1 MDNRYSRGLRTMAI
15 IAVII
20 AAALVCTAAG
30 TLAAFSAT
38 YTWSSDTTSGD
49 FPFSDTDY
57 TLALFDDAT
66 PILPGDSGS
75 AVLEGPSFDGY
86 DVAWTFSETNDAV
99 LPVVFFVRDA
109 DLNPIAGSAYSKY
122 DFSALGGTYTD
133 TLGGTYTDIDK
144 AGERLAVKGIS
155 TDPTRFVSAL
165 SVGATVCWVWPDA
178 FYTDVTGDALSDD
191 AEVAAYLEECKQLCT
206 AYAFDPVLSS
216 ALDGYALAF
225 VTDETDGTLTWE
237 GAASGPTFSVVDGLV
252 HVGGTEA
259 ALYSSGVFWRTG
271 SDLAAAAKG
280 LPSDAEAWILVLT
293 DEMGNIT
300 ALAQDAGV
308 GSLIVNAGKYS
319 RSSDGST
326 AFPSQDGERTLLKV
340 RVSPAEGGHALSVKI
355 TATGRLI

>member
-109 DLNPIAGSAYSKY
+109 DLNPIAESAYSKY
-122 DFSALGGTYTD
+122 DFSALGDTYTD
-133 TLGGTYTDIDK
+133 TDK
-144 AGERLAVKGIS
+144 AGERLAVAGIS
-155 TDPTRFVSAL
+155 TDPTGFVSAL
-165 SVGATVCWVWPDA
+165 SVGATVCWVWPSA
-178 FYTDVTGDALSDD
+178 FYTDASGDALSDIAAVD
-191 AEVAAYLEECKQLCT
+191 AYDEMCMKLCT
-206 AYAFDPVLSS
+206 NYAFDPVLSS
-216 ALDGYALAF
+216 ALNGYARAF
-225 VTDETDGTLTWE
+225 VTGETDGTLTWE
-237 GAASGPTFSVVDGLV
+237 GAESGPTFSVVDGLV
-252 HVGGTEA
+252 RVGGTEA

-280 LPSDAEAWILVLT
+280 LPSDTEAWILVLT
-293 DEMGNIT
+293 RDVGNIT
-300 ALAQDAGV
+300 ALAQNAGV

-319 RSSDGST
+319 ASSVDKT

-355 TATGRLI
+355 TATVTAGA

>member
-109 DLNPIAGSAYSKY
+109 DLNPIAESAYSKY
-122 DFSALGGTYTD
+122 DFSALGDTYTD
-133 TLGGTYTDIDK
+133 TDK
-144 AGERLAVKGIS
+144 AGERLAVAGIS
-155 TDPTRFVSAL
+155 TDPTGFVSAL
-165 SVGATVCWVWPDA
+165 SVGATVCWVWPSA
-178 FYTDVTGDALSDD
+178 FYTDASGDALSDID
-191 AEVAAYLEECKQLCT
+191 AVDAYDEMCMKLCT
-206 AYAFDPVLSS
+206 NYAFDPVLSS
-216 ALDGYALAF
+216 ALNGYALAF
-225 VTDETDGTLTWE
+225 VTGETDGTLTWQ
-237 GAASGPTFSVVDGLV
+237 GGTSGPTFSVVDGMV
-252 HVGGTEA
+252 YVGGTKA
-259 ALYSSGVFWRTG
+259 ALYFSGAF
-271 SDLAAAAKG
+271 SEDPDLAAKE
-280 LPSDAEAWILVLT
+280 LPSDAEVWILVLT
-293 DEMGNIT
+293 EDMGNIT

-319 RSSDGST
+319 RSSVGST

-340 RVSPAEGGHALSVKI
+340 RVSLAEGGHALSVKI
-355 TATGRLI
+355 TATVTAGA

>member
-122 DFSALGGTYTD
+122 DFSDLGDTYTD
-133 TLGGTYTDIDK
+133 TDK

-155 TDPTRFVSAL
+155 TDPTGFVSAL

-216 ALDGYALAF
+216 ALDGYARAF
-225 VTDETDGTLTWE
+225 VTGETDGTLTWK
-237 GAASGPTFSVVDGLV
+237 GAEDGPTFSVVDGMV

-259 ALYSSGVFWRTG
+259 ALYSSGAF
-271 SDLAAAAKG
+271 SEDPDLAAKG

-293 DEMGNIT
+293 RDVGNIT
-300 ALAQDAGV
+300 ALAQNAGA

-319 RSSDGST
+319 ASSDYT
-326 AFPSQDGERTLLKV
+326 ASPSQDGERTLLKV

-355 TATGRLI
+355 TATVTAGA

>member
-109 DLNPIAGSAYSKY
+109 DLNPIAESAYSKY

-133 TLGGTYTDIDK
+133 IDK
-144 AGERLAVKGIS
+144 AGERLAVADIS

-165 SVGATVCWVWPDA
+165 SVGATVCWVWPSA
-178 FYTDVTGDALSDD
+178 FYTDASGDALSDIAAVD
-191 AEVAAYLEECKQLCT
+191 AYDEMCMKLCT
-206 AYAFDPVLSS
+206 NYAFDPVLSS

-225 VTDETDGTLTWE
+225 VTRETDGTLEWK
-237 GAASGPTFSVVDGLV
+237 GGDSGRTFSVVDGLV
-252 HVGGTEA
+252 YVGGTEA
-259 ALYSSGVFWRTG
+259 KLYSSGAF
-271 SDLAAAAKG
+271 SEDPDLAAKG
-280 LPSDAEAWILVLT
+280 LPSDAEVWILVLT
-293 DEMGNIT
+293 DMVGDIT
-300 ALAQDAGV
+300 AKAQNAGV

-319 RSSDGST
+319 ASSDYT
-326 AFPSQDGERTLLKV
+326 ASPSQDGERTLLKV

-355 TATGRLI
+355 TATVTAGA

>member
-133 TLGGTYTDIDK
+133 IDK
-144 AGERLAVKGIS
+144 AGERLAVADIS
-155 TDPTRFVSAL
+155 TDPTGFVSAL

-225 VTDETDGTLTWE
+225 VTDETDGTLTWK
-237 GAASGPTFSVVDGLV
+237 GAADGPTFSVVDGLV
-252 HVGGTEA
+252 YVGGTEA
-259 ALYSSGVFWRTG
+259 ALYSSGVFSTG
-271 SDLAAAAKG
+271 SYPAAKG
-280 LPSDAEAWILVLT
+280 LPSDAEAWILVLA
-293 DEMGNIT
+293 DEADEIT
-300 ALAQDAGV
+300 ALAGSV
-308 GSLIVNAGKYS
+308 GADGLIVNAGNY
-319 RSSDGST
+319 RLGSDST
-326 AFPSQDGERTLLKV
+326 ASPSPDGERTLLKV
-340 RVSPAEGGHALSVKI
+340 RVSPAEGGHALCVKI
-355 TATGRLI
+355 TATVTAGA

>member
-109 DLNPIAGSAYSKY
+109 DLNPIARSAYSKY
-122 DFSALGGTYTD
+122 DFSALGGTYT
-133 TLGGTYTDIDK
+133 GTDK
-144 AGERLAVKGIS
+144 AGERLAVKDIS

-165 SVGATVCWVWPDA
+165 SVGATVCWVWPSA
-178 FYTDVTGDALSDD
+178 FYTDASGDALSDG
-191 AEVAAYLEECKQLCT
+191 EVAAYLEECKQLCT

-216 ALDGYALAF
+216 ALDGYARAF
-225 VTDETDGTLTWE
+225 VTGETDGTLTWK
-237 GAASGPTFSVVDGLV
+237 GAESGPTFSVVGGLV
-252 HVGGTEA
+252 YVGGTEA
-259 ALYSSGVFWRTG
+259 ALYSSGVFSTS
-271 SDLAAAAKG
+271 SDRAAKG

-293 DEMGNIT
+293 DKVGDIT
-300 ALAQDAGV
+300 ARAQDAGV

-319 RSSDGST
+319 RSSVGST

-340 RVSPAEGGHALSVKI
+340 RVSLAEGGHALSVKI
-355 TATGRLI
+355 TATVTAGA

>member
-133 TLGGTYTDIDK
+133 IDK
-144 AGERLAVKGIS
+144 AGERLAVADIS

-165 SVGATVCWVWPDA
+165 SVGATVCWVWPSA
-178 FYTDVTGDALSDD
+178 FYTDASGDALSDIAAVD
-191 AEVAAYLEECKQLCT
+191 AYDEMCMKLCT
-206 AYAFDPVLSS
+206 NYAFDPVLSS

-225 VTDETDGTLTWE
+225 VTGETDGTLTWE
-237 GAASGPTFSVVDGLV
+237 GAASGPTFSVVGGLV
-252 HVGGTEA
+252 YVGGTEA
-259 ALYSSGVFWRTG
+259 DLYSSGAFSEG
-271 SDLAAAAKG
+271 SALAAKG
-280 LPSDAEAWILVLT
+280 RLPSDAEAWILVLT
-293 DEMGNIT
+293 DMVGDIT
-300 ALAQDAGV
+300 AKAQNAGA

-319 RSSDGST
+319 ASSVDKT

-340 RVSPAEGGHALSVKI
+340 RVSLAEGGHALSVKI
-355 TATGRLI
+355 TATVTAGA

>member
-1 MDNRYSRGLRTMAI
+1 MDNRYSRGLRTTAI

-109 DLNPIAGSAYSKY
+109 DLNPIAESAYSKY

-133 TLGGTYTDIDK
+133 TDK
-144 AGERLAVKGIS
+144 AGERIAVADIS
-155 TDPTRFVSAL
+155 TDPTGFVSAL
-165 SVGATVCWVWPDA
+165 SVGATVCWVWPSA
-178 FYTDVTGDALSDD
+178 FYTDASGDALSDI
-191 AEVAAYLEECKQLCT
+191 AAVPAYDEMCMKLCT
-206 AYAFDPVLSS
+206 NYAFDPVLSS
-216 ALDGYALAF
+216 ALNGYALAF
-225 VTDETDGTLTWE
+225 VTGETDGTLEWKGGE
-237 GAASGPTFSVVDGLV
+237 SGPTFSVVDGMV
-252 HVGGTEA
+252 YVGGIKA
-259 ALYSSGVFWRTG
+259 ALYSSGAF
-271 SDLAAAAKG
+271 SEDPDLAAEG
-280 LPSDAEAWILVLT
+280 LPSDAEVWILVLT
-293 DEMGNIT
+293 EDMGNIT
-300 ALAQDAGV
+300 ALAQDAGA

-319 RSSDGST
+319 ASSDRT

-340 RVSPAEGGHALSVKI
+340 RVSLAEGGHALSVKI
-355 TATGRLI
+355 TATVTAGA

>member
-1 MDNRYSRGLRTMAI
+1 MDNRYSRGLRTTAI

-109 DLNPIAGSAYSKY
+109 DLNPIARSAYSKY

-133 TLGGTYTDIDK
+133 TDK
-144 AGERLAVKGIS
+144 AGERLAVADIS

-165 SVGATVCWVWPDA
+165 SVGATVCWVWPSA
-178 FYTDVTGDALSDD
+178 FYTDASGDALSDIAAVD
-191 AEVAAYLEECKQLCT
+191 AYDEMCMKLCT
-206 AYAFDPVLSS
+206 NYAFDPVLSS
-216 ALDGYALAF
+216 ALNGYALAF
-225 VTDETDGTLTWE
+225 VTGETDGTLTWE

-252 HVGGTEA
+252 YVGGTEA
-259 ALYSSGVFWRTG
+259 ALHSSGVFSTS
-271 SDLAAAAKG
+271 SDRAAKG

-293 DEMGNIT
+293 DKVGDIT
-300 ALAQDAGV
+300 ARAQDAGV
-308 GSLIVNAGKYS
+308 DSLIVNAGKYS
-319 RSSDGST
+319 ASSDYT
-326 AFPSQDGERTLLKV
+326 ASPSQDGERTLLKV
-340 RVSPAEGGHALSVKI
+340 RVSLAEGGHALSVKI
-355 TATGRLI
+355 TATVTAGA

>member
-1 MDNRYSRGLRTMAI
+1 MDNRYSRGLRTTAI

-133 TLGGTYTDIDK
+133 IDK
-144 AGERLAVKGIS
+144 AGERLAVKDIS

-165 SVGATVCWVWPDA
+165 SVGATVCWVWPSA
-178 FYTDVTGDALSDD
+178 FYTDASGDALSDIAAVD
-191 AEVAAYLEECKQLCT
+191 AYDEMCMKLCT
-206 AYAFDPVLSS
+206 NYAFDPVLSS

-225 VTDETDGTLTWE
+225 VTGETDGILKWQ
-237 GAASGPTFSVVDGLV
+237 GAESGPTFSVVGGLV
-252 HVGGTEA
+252 YVGDTEA
-259 ALYSSGVFWRTG
+259 YLYSSGVFSTG
-271 SDLAAAAKG
+271 SALAAKG
-280 LPSDAEAWILVLT
+280 RLPSDTEAWILVLT
-293 DEMGNIT
+293 RDVGNIT
-300 ALAQDAGV
+300 AKAQDAGV

-319 RSSDGST
+319 ASSVDKT

-355 TATGRLI
+355 TATVTAGA

>member
-1 MDNRYSRGLRTMAI
+1 MDNRYSRGLRTTAI

-38 YTWSSDTTSGD
+38 YTWSSDTTSGG

-109 DLNPIAGSAYSKY
+109 DLNPIAESAYSKY
-122 DFSALGGTYTD
+122 DFSALGDTYTD
-133 TLGGTYTDIDK
+133 TDK
-144 AGERLAVKGIS
+144 AGERLAVAGIS
-155 TDPTRFVSAL
+155 TDPTGFVSAL
-165 SVGATVCWVWPDA
+165 SVGATVCWVWPSA
-178 FYTDVTGDALSDD
+178 FYTDASGDALSDI
-191 AEVAAYLEECKQLCT
+191 AAVPAYDEMCMKLCT
-206 AYAFDPVLSS
+206 NYAFDPVLSS
-216 ALDGYALAF
+216 ALDGYARAF
-225 VTDETDGTLTWE
+225 VTGETDGTLTWK
-237 GAASGPTFSVVDGLV
+237 GAESGPTFSVVGGLV
-252 HVGGTEA
+252 YVGGTEA
-259 ALYSSGVFWRTG
+259 ALYSSGVFSTS
-271 SDLAAAAKG
+271 SDRAAKG

-293 DEMGNIT
+293 RDVGNIT
-300 ALAQDAGV
+300 AKAQDAGV

-319 RSSDGST
+319 ASSDYT
-326 AFPSQDGERTLLKV
+326 ASPSQDGERTLLKV
-340 RVSPAEGGHALSVKI
+340 RVSLAEGGHALSVKI
-355 TATGRLI
+355 TATVTAGA

>member
-1 MDNRYSRGLRTMAI
+1 MDNRYSRGLRTTAI

-109 DLNPIAGSAYSKY
+109 DLNPIERSAYSKY

-133 TLGGTYTDIDK
+133 TDK
-144 AGERLAVKGIS
+144 AGERLAVKDIS

-165 SVGATVCWVWPDA
+165 SVGATVCWVWPSA
-178 FYTDVTGDALSDD
+178 FYTDASGDALSDG
-191 AEVAAYLEECKQLCT
+191 EVAAYLEECKQLCT

-225 VTDETDGTLTWE
+225 VTGETDGTLTWE
-237 GAASGPTFSVVDGLV
+237 GAESGPTFSVVGGLV
-252 HVGGTEA
+252 YVGGTEA
-259 ALYSSGVFWRTG
+259 ALYSSGVFSTS
-271 SDLAAAAKG
+271 SDRAAKG

-293 DEMGNIT
+293 DNVGDIT
-300 ALAQDAGV
+300 ARAQDAGV

-319 RSSDGST
+319 RSSVGST

-340 RVSPAEGGHALSVKI
+340 RVSLAEGGHALSVKI
-355 TATGRLI
+355 TATVTAGA

>member
-109 DLNPIAGSAYSKY
+109 DLNPIAESAYSKY
-122 DFSALGGTYTD
+122 DFSALGGTYT
-133 TLGGTYTDIDK
+133 GTDK
-144 AGERLAVKGIS
+144 AGERLAVKDIS

-165 SVGATVCWVWPDA
+165 SVGATVCWVWPSA
-178 FYTDVTGDALSDD
+178 FYTDASGDALSDIAAVD
-191 AEVAAYLEECKQLCT
+191 AYDEMCMKLCT
-206 AYAFDPVLSS
+206 NYAFDPVLSS
-216 ALDGYALAF
+216 ALDGYARAF
-225 VTDETDGTLTWE
+225 VTGETDGTLTWE
-237 GAASGPTFSVVDGLV
+237 GAESGPTFSVVDGLV

-259 ALYSSGVFWRTG
+259 ALYSSGVFSTG
-271 SDLAAAAKG
+271 SYPAAKG

-293 DEMGNIT
+293 RDVGNIT
-300 ALAQDAGV
+300 AKAQDAGV

-319 RSSDGST
+319 ASSDDSKT

-355 TATGRLI
+355 TATVTAGA

>member
-109 DLNPIAGSAYSKY
+109 DLNPIERSAYSKY

-133 TLGGTYTDIDK
+133 TDK
-144 AGERLAVKGIS
+144 AGERLAVKDIS

-165 SVGATVCWVWPDA
+165 SVGATVCWVWPSA
-178 FYTDVTGDALSDD
+178 FYTDASGDALSDTVAVD
-191 AEVAAYLEECKQLCT
+191 AYDEMCMKLCT
-206 AYAFDPVLSS
+206 NYAFDPVLSS
-216 ALDGYALAF
+216 ALNGYALAF
-225 VTDETDGTLTWE
+225 VTDETDGTLTWK
-237 GAASGPTFSVVDGLV
+237 GAESGPTFSVVGGLV
-252 HVGGTEA
+252 YVGGTEA
-259 ALYSSGVFWRTG
+259 ALYSSGVFSTS
-271 SDLAAAAKG
+271 SDRAAKG
-280 LPSDAEAWILVLT
+280 LPSGAEAWILVLT
-293 DEMGNIT
+293 DKVGDIT
-300 ALAQDAGV
+300 ARAQDAGV

-319 RSSDGST
+319 ASSDYT

-340 RVSPAEGGHALSVKI
+340 RVSLAEGGHALSVKI
-355 TATGRLI
+355 TATVTAGA

>member
-109 DLNPIAGSAYSKY
+109 DLNPIAESAYSKY
-122 DFSALGGTYTD
+122 DFSALGDTYTD
-133 TLGGTYTDIDK
+133 TDK
-144 AGERLAVKGIS
+144 AGERLAVAGIS
-155 TDPTRFVSAL
+155 TDPTGFVSAL
-165 SVGATVCWVWPDA
+165 SVGATVCWVWPSA
-178 FYTDVTGDALSDD
+178 FYTDASGDALSDI
-191 AEVAAYLEECKQLCT
+191 AAVPAYDEMCMKLCT
-206 AYAFDPVLSS
+206 NYAFDPVLSS

-225 VTDETDGTLTWE
+225 VTGETDGTLKWQG
-237 GAASGPTFSVVDGLV
+237 GAGGTTFSVVDGLV
-252 HVGGTEA
+252 RVGGTEA
-259 ALYSSGVFWRTG
+259 VLYSSGAFSTG
-271 SDLAAAAKG
+271 SDLAAKG

-293 DEMGNIT
+293 RDVGNIT
-300 ALAQDAGV
+300 ALAENAGV

-319 RSSDGST
+319 ASSDYT

-340 RVSPAEGGHALSVKI
+340 RVALAEGGHALSVKI
-355 TATGRLI
+355 TATVTAGA

>member
-1 MDNRYSRGLRTMAI
+1 MDNRYSRGLRTTAI

-49 FPFSDTDY
+49 FPFSNTDY

-122 DFSALGGTYTD
+122 DFSDLGDTYTD
-133 TLGGTYTDIDK
+133 TDK
-144 AGERLAVKGIS
+144 AGERLAVAGIS
-155 TDPTRFVSAL
+155 TDPTGFVSAL

-225 VTDETDGTLTWE
+225 VTGETDGTLTWE
-237 GAASGPTFSVVDGLV
+237 GAEDGPTFSVVDGLV
-252 HVGGTEA
+252 YVGGTEA
-259 ALYSSGVFWRTG
+259 ALYSSGVFSTG
-271 SDLAAAAKG
+271 SYPAAKG
-280 LPSDAEAWILVLT
+280 LPSNAEAWILVLT

-300 ALAQDAGV
+300 AKAQNAGV

-340 RVSPAEGGHALSVKI
+340 RRRPYSRG
-355 TATGRLI
+355 

>member
-109 DLNPIAGSAYSKY
+109 DLNPIERSAYSKY
-122 DFSALGGTYTD
+122 DFSALGDTYTD
-133 TLGGTYTDIDK
+133 TDK
-144 AGERLAVKGIS
+144 AGERLAVKDIS

-165 SVGATVCWVWPDA
+165 SVGATVCWVWPSA
-178 FYTDVTGDALSDD
+178 FYTDASGDALSDIAAVD
-191 AEVAAYLEECKQLCT
+191 AYDEMCMKLCT
-206 AYAFDPVLSS
+206 NYAFDPVLSS
-216 ALDGYALAF
+216 ALNGYALAF
-225 VTDETDGTLTWE
+225 VTGETDGTLTWE
-237 GAASGPTFSVVDGLV
+237 GAESGPTFSVVGGLV
-252 HVGGTEA
+252 RVGDTEA
-259 ALYSSGVFWRTG
+259 ALYSSGVFRTG

-280 LPSDAEAWILVLT
+280 LPSDTEAWILVLT
-293 DEMGNIT
+293 RDVGNIT
-300 ALAQDAGV
+300 ALAQNAGV

-319 RSSDGST
+319 ASSDYKT
-326 AFPSQDGERTLLKV
+326 ASPSQDGERTLLKV
-340 RVSPAEGGHALSVKI
+340 RVSPAEGGHTLSVKI
-355 TATGRLI
+355 TATVTAGA

>member
-1 MDNRYSRGLRTMAI
+1 MDNRYSRGLRTTAI

-86 DVAWTFSETNDAV
+86 DVAWTFSETNNAV

-122 DFSALGGTYTD
+122 DFSDLGDTYTD
-133 TLGGTYTDIDK
+133 TDK
-144 AGERLAVKGIS
+144 AGERLAVAGIS
-155 TDPTRFVSAL
+155 TDPTGFVSAL

-225 VTDETDGTLTWE
+225 VTDETDGTLTWKG
-237 GAASGPTFSVVDGLV
+237 GASDWTFSVVDGMV
-252 HVGGTEA
+252 YVGGTKA
-259 ALYSSGVFWRTG
+259 ALYSSGVF
-271 SDLAAAAKG
+271 SEDPDLAAEG
-280 LPSDAEAWILVLT
+280 LPSDAEVWILVLT
-293 DEMGNIT
+293 DKVGDIT
-300 ALAQDAGV
+300 AKAQNAGV

-319 RSSDGST
+319 RSSVGST

-340 RVSPAEGGHALSVKI
+340 KVSLAEGGHALSVKI
-355 TATGRLI
+355 TATVTAGA

>member
-1 MDNRYSRGLRTMAI
+1 MDNRYSRGLRTTAI

-49 FPFSDTDY
+49 FPFSNTDY

-86 DVAWTFSETNDAV
+86 DVAWTFSETNDAT
-99 LPVVFFVRDA
+99 LPVVFYLRDSA
-109 DLNPIAGSAYSKY
+109 GKIIDGSAYSKY
-122 DFSALGGTYTD
+122 DFSALNDTYVASEN
-133 TLGGTYTDIDK
+133 GID
-144 AGERLAVKGIS
+144 RLPVIS
-155 TDPTRFVSAL
+155 VSGDPVAFTAAL
-165 SVGATVCWVWPDA
+165 TVGATVCWVWPDA

-216 ALDGYALAF
+216 ALNGYALAF
-225 VTDETDGTLTWE
+225 VTGETDGTLTWK
-237 GAASGPTFSVVDGLV
+237 GAEDGPTFSVVDGMV

-293 DEMGNIT
+293 RDVGNIT
-300 ALAQDAGV
+300 ALAQNAGA

-319 RSSDGST
+319 ASSDGST

-355 TATGRLI
+355 TATVTAGA